1 MQKPE
6 IEIKGLKGEFVILFD
21 DQVTLYKAITLLEEK
36 LSSNK
41 DFFKDTVFKEIKA
54 KKLSEN
60 DKNIIALFLKEHHNI
75 ELPQYNQQKVRP
87 RDKGDR
93 KKEASKKEI
102 FDSFEGKGSQQTKF
116 VFETLRSGTLVDFDG
131 HVVVIGDVNPGAR
144 VQATGNV
151 IILGNLRGTVHA
163 GANGNKETFVF
174 AERLLPIQLRIS
186 NSIAIL
192 SEKDKAVE
200 EPLIASIKEDNIVI
214 ESCLSRR

>member
-6 IEIKGLKGEFVILFD
+6 IEIKGLKGKLIILFD
-21 DQVTLYKAITLLEEK
+21 DHVTLYKAITLLEEK

-41 DFFKDTVFKEIKA
+41 DFFRDTVFKEIKA
-54 KKLSEN
+54 KNLSEN
-60 DKNIIALFLKEHHNI
+60 DKHIIARFLREHHNI
-75 ELPQYNQQKVRP
+75 ELPQYIQEVEPGDKHNKKNQVLEGELPKSLI
-87 RDKGDR
+87 
-93 KKEASKKEI
+93 KK
-102 FDSFEGKGSQQTKF
+102 DSQQTKF
-116 VFETLRSGTLVDFDG
+116 IFETLRSGTLVDFDG

-144 VQATGNV
+144 VQASGNV

-163 GANGNKETFVF
+163 GANGNKHTFVF

-200 EPLIASIKEDNIVI
+200 EPLIASIKDDNIVI

>member
-6 IEIKGLKGEFVILFD
+6 IEIKGLKGEFIIFFD

-54 KKLSEN
+54 KNLSEN
-60 DKNIIALFLKEHHNI
+60 DKDIIARFLKEHHDI
-75 ELPQYNQQKVRP
+75 ELPKQTQDTKIEDGVGR
-87 RDKGDR
+87 
-93 KKEASKKEI
+93 KKEI
-102 FDSFEGKGSQQTKF
+102 FKEESPSHFSEKGSQQTKF

-192 SEKDKAVE
+192 SEKDKSVE
-200 EPLIASIKEDNIVI
+200 EPLIASIKDDNIVI
-214 ESCLSRR
+214 ESCLTRR